1 MKKSS
6 KSPHLA
12 WRYAALTGL
21 CLGLAS
27 GSGMTALSGQTLGQQ
42 VAPQA
47 MGSYGSGQSTGANG
61 PGSTYGEPG
70 YGQSNGGQP
79 TNNGSGSYGQQA
91 PSAPTN
97 LPGTGPMSQGGVGAF
112 GTGTDIPQTS
122 PTTQVTE
129 GDLLDIVIFDTPELS
144 GRFRVNSK
152 GDILLPLAGALHVAG
167 LTVAE
172 ITDAVSQRYKDA
184 KILVS
189 PEVTVFVAE
198 FTRRTIT
205 ITGEVRS
212 PGVYP
217 IAAPRTL
224 TDTMAMAGGLNES
237 ASRTVSI
244 VHAADPKQIIHVTL
258 NVGAQTPESIE
269 EGRIEI
275 LPGDSIFVARSG
287 VIYLV
292 GELARPGGYQVEHNN
307 RLTLLEALALA
318 GGVTRNAKASQS
330 RLIRRSAT
338 GREEMTVDL
347 QKVLYGGGPDMLLTD
362 GDIVFVPTSA
372 RKEYTQQVIS
382 AAIGSAT
389 AYGIYRIAAY

>member
-6 KSPHLA
+6 KSLRRDWRRATLA
-12 WRYAALTGL
+12 GL
-21 CLGLAS
+21 CLGLT
-27 GSGMTALSGQTLGQQ
+27 GSLGTIALAGQTLGQQ
-42 VAPQA
+42 VAPQP

-61 PGSTYGEPG
+61 AGNI
-70 YGQSNGGQP
+70 YGQSNGGQS
-79 TNNGSGSYGQQA
+79 TNNGNGTYGQQA
-91 PSAPTN
+91 PSVPMN
-97 LPGTGPMSQGGVGAF
+97 LGTGPMSQGSVGVL
-112 GTGTDIPQTS
+112 GTGMDIPQTS

-144 GRFRVNSK
+144 GRFRVNAK
-152 GDILLPLAGALHVAG
+152 GDILLPLAGTLHVAG
-167 LTVAE
+167 LTIAE
-172 ITDAVSQRYKDA
+172 ITDAVGERYKDA
-184 KILVS
+184 KILVA

-198 FTRRTIT
+198 STRRTIT

-212 PGVYP
+212 PGIYP

-224 TDTMAMAGGLNES
+224 TDTMAMAGGLNET

-244 VHAADPKQIIHVTL
+244 VHASDPKQIIHVTL
-258 NVGAQTPESIE
+258 NVGAQTPESIQ
-269 EGRIEI
+269 EGRMEI

-318 GGVTRNAKASQS
+318 GGVTRNAKANQS
-330 RLIRRSAT
+330 RLIRRSPT

-362 GDIVFVPTSA
+362 GDIVFVPTSI

-382 AAIGSAT
+382 AAIGTAT
-389 AYGIYRIAAY
+389 TFGIYRIANY

>member
-6 KSPHLA
+6 KSLRRA
-12 WRYAALTGL
+12 WRCATLAGM
-21 CLGLAS
+21 CLGMA
-27 GSGMTALSGQTLGQQ
+27 GSFGTIALCGQTLGQQ
-42 VAPQA
+42 VAPQP

-61 PGSTYGEPG
+61 AGNIYGQPG
-70 YGQSNGGQP
+70 YGQSNGGQS
-79 TNNGSGSYGQQA
+79 TNNGNGSNGQQA
-91 PSAPTN
+91 PSAPMN
-97 LPGTGPMSQGGVGAF
+97 LPGTGPMSQGSVGVF
-112 GTGTDIPQTS
+112 GTGMDIPQTS
-122 PTTQVTE
+122 PTTQITE

-144 GRFRVNSK
+144 GRFRVNMK
-152 GDILLPLAGALHVAG
+152 GDILLPLAGTLHVAG
-167 LTVAE
+167 LTIAQV
-172 ITDAVSQRYKDA
+172 TDAVSQRYKDA
-184 KILVS
+184 KILVA

-224 TDTMAMAGGLNES
+224 TDTMAMAGGLNET

-244 VHAADPKQIIHVTL
+244 VHASDPKQIIHVTL
-258 NVGAQTPESIE
+258 NVGAQTPESIQ
-269 EGRIEI
+269 EGRMEI

-318 GGVTRNAKASQS
+318 GGLTRNAKASQS
-330 RLIRRSAT
+330 RLIRRSPT
-338 GREEMTVDL
+338 GREEMTVNL

-362 GDIVFVPTSA
+362 GDIVFVPTSM
-372 RKEYTQQVIS
+372 RKEYTQQVIT

-389 AYGIYRIAAY
+389 TYAIFRIANF